1 MGVSNAIT
9 GVIGSIES
17 SEAIKI
23 LLGSGDV
30 NSNLLIYDVWRH
42 GFQSIKIPRN
52 DDCKCCGLRDFEFLN
67 VTRRTLV
74 TSLCGKETIQITPME
89 RGKINLCELGGR
101 LENLGDVEY
110 ADYAITFKI
119 SGYVLTIFND
129 GRATVK
135 GTSDEVLARSLYSKY
150 AGM

>member
-1 MGVSNAIT
+1 
-9 GVIGSIES
+9 
-17 SEAIKI
+17 
-23 LLGSGDV
+23 
-30 NSNLLIYDVWRH
+30 
-42 GFQSIKIPRN
+42 
-52 DDCKCCGLRDFEFLN
+52 
-67 VTRRTLV
+67 
-74 TSLCGKETIQITPME
+74 
-89 RGKINLCELGGR
+89 
-101 LENLGDVEY
+101 VEY